1 MTMNILYIYLA
12 IINVAAFTAYGLD
25 KWKAKKSKWRIPES
39 TLILFAAIGGALG
52 AYAGMKC
59 FRHKTQHKKFT
70 ILVPLFLIVWIAGLG
85 WLMTR
90 L

>member
-12 IINVAAFTAYGLD
+12 IINVVAFAAYGWD
-25 KWKAKKSKWRIPES
+25 KWKAQKSKWRTPES

-70 ILVPLFLIVWIAGLG
+70 ILVPLFLIAWIAGLG
-85 WLMTR
+85 WGMTR

>member
-12 IINVAAFTAYGLD
+12 IINVVAFAAYGLD
-25 KWKAKKSKWRIPES
+25 KWKAQKSKWRTPES

-70 ILVPLFLIVWIAGLG
+70 ILVPLFLIAWIAGLG
-85 WLMTR
+85 WGMTR